1 MRGAGGWARARAVRL
16 IDWPFVKVADAVAL
30 AGHEV
35 HVCRYREA
43 RTLLRWLGPGDL
55 RGLRVLDVAGGDGYW
70 AGQAR
75 KRGARAVA
83 LDLATSKLHYGRGL
97 AHAPAL
103 IEGDALQL
111 PFADASFDRVM
122 SICAIEHFDD
132 GEKALDEMT
141 RVLAPGGELVM
152 SADALTL
159 AEHWPNLFRAH
170 CERYHVKRTYSHQ
183 ELTSL
188 LAARGLA
195 VLEYRY
201 QFRSRRAQR
210 MYLGL
215 SAYGGKFGFNAAAP
229 AAPLVAAS
237 DRAARGDGGAIV
249 LIRARHQG
257 RARGG
262 TRPARGEL
270 LTGESAQGVG
280 FIVDGT
286 STKACRGRAVDASS
300 GQPACPG
307 GPGKEQVR
315 SWHLAY

>member
-1 MRGAGGWARARAVRL
+1 MIVNRNRCYLPRTVHDHEVAIPRAYAGGASGTRQGRSANRFA
-16 IDWPFVKVADAVAL
+16 FVKVADAVAL

-35 HVCRYREA
+35 HMCRYREA
-43 RTLLRWLGPGDL
+43 RTLLRWLGSDQGGDL

-75 KRGARAVA
+75 RRGARAVA
-83 LDLATSKLHYGRGL
+83 LDLATAKLSRGSQL
-97 AHAPAL
+97 ASPPAL
-103 IEGDALQL
+103 IEGDALHL
-111 PFADASFDRVM
+111 PFQAASFDRVM

-132 GEKALDEMT
+132 GERALDEMA

-152 SADALTL
+152 SADSLTL
-159 AEHWPNLFRAH
+159 AEYWPNLYRAH
-170 CERYHVKRTYSHQ
+170 CDRYHVKRTYSHQ

-229 AAPLVAAS
+229 ATPLVAAS

-249 LIRARHQG
+249 LVRARREGPHERPHAANQ
-257 RARGG
+257 GG
-262 TRPARGEL
+262 TAAR
-270 LTGESAQGVG
+270 
-280 FIVDGT
+280 
-286 STKACRGRAVDASS
+286 
-300 GQPACPG
+300 
-307 GPGKEQVR
+307 
-315 SWHLAY
+315 

>member
-1 MRGAGGWARARAVRL
+1 M
-16 IDWPFVKVADAVAL
+16 KVADAVAV

-43 RTLLRWLGPGDL
+43 RTLLRWLSEGGDL

-70 AGQAR
+70 AGQVR
-75 KRGARAVA
+75 RRGGQAVA
-83 LDLATSKLHYGRGL
+83 LDLDQAKLTRGSRL
-97 AHAPAL
+97 SAAPAL
-103 IEGDALQL
+103 IRGDALNL
-111 PFADASFDRVM
+111 PFADASFDRVL
-122 SICAIEHFDD
+122 SVCAIEHFDD
-132 GEKALDEMT
+132 GEQALDEMT
-141 RVLAPGGELVM
+141 RVLAPGGDLVM

-183 ELTSL
+183 ELTRL

-249 LIRARHQG
+249 LIRARHQRSRAG
-257 RARGG
+257 RHAASQGG
-262 TRPARGEL
+262 TANR
-270 LTGESAQGVG
+270 
-280 FIVDGT
+280 
-286 STKACRGRAVDASS
+286 
-300 GQPACPG
+300 
-307 GPGKEQVR
+307 
-315 SWHLAY
+315 

>member
-1 MRGAGGWARARAVRL
+1 MAPSHRGAARAGGGARARAVRL
-16 IDWPFVKVADAVAL
+16 IDLPVVKVADAVAL

-35 HVCRYREA
+35 HVCRSREA

-70 AGQAR
+70 AGQTR

-83 LDLATSKLHYGRGL
+83 LDLDTAKLSRGRQL
-97 AHAPAL
+97 VSSPAL

-132 GEKALDEMT
+132 GERALDEMT

-183 ELTSL
+183 ELSSL

-215 SAYGGKFGFNAAAP
+215 SAHGGKFGFNAAAP

-249 LIRARHQG
+249 LVRARRQG
-257 RARGG
+257 RDNPRHAAGQGG
-262 TRPARGEL
+262 TANR
-270 LTGESAQGVG
+270 
-280 FIVDGT
+280 
-286 STKACRGRAVDASS
+286 
-300 GQPACPG
+300 
-307 GPGKEQVR
+307 
-315 SWHLAY
+315 

>member
-1 MRGAGGWARARAVRL
+1 MARARAVRL
-16 IDWPFVKVADAVAL
+16 IDLPFVKVADAVAV

-43 RTLLRWLGPGDL
+43 RTLLRWLGDDL

-75 KRGARAVA
+75 RRGARAVA
-83 LDLATSKLHYGRGL
+83 LDLDQAKLGRGRQL
-97 AHAPAL
+97 SAPPAL
-103 IEGDALQL
+103 VRGDALHL
-111 PFADASFDRVM
+111 PFADASFDRVI

-132 GEKALDEMT
+132 GERALDEMT

-152 SADALTL
+152 SADSLTL

-183 ELTSL
+183 ELTGL

-195 VLEYRY
+195 VTRYQY

-249 LIRARHQG
+249 LVRARRQG
-257 RARGG
+257 RGNSRHAANQGG
-262 TRPARGEL
+262 TANR
-270 LTGESAQGVG
+270 
-280 FIVDGT
+280 
-286 STKACRGRAVDASS
+286 
-300 GQPACPG
+300 
-307 GPGKEQVR
+307 
-315 SWHLAY
+315 

>member
-1 MRGAGGWARARAVRL
+1 MCPELFTIMKSPPGAGGWARARAVRL

-43 RTLLRWLGPGDL
+43 RTLLRWLGEDRDQDRDQDRDGDL

-75 KRGARAVA
+75 KHGARAVA

-132 GEKALDEMT
+132 GEQALDEMT

-188 LAARGLA
+188 LTARGLA

-249 LIRARHQG
+249 LIRARRQG
-257 RARGG
+257 PRAGRHAASQGG
-262 TRPARGEL
+262 TANR
-270 LTGESAQGVG
+270 
-280 FIVDGT
+280 
-286 STKACRGRAVDASS
+286 
-300 GQPACPG
+300 
-307 GPGKEQVR
+307 
-315 SWHLAY
+315 